1 MPPRPTLRKVAFDEL
16 LTIRGKAYKDYK
28 EVTVDFDVQ
37 GNGMPMVDFSTWN
50 FDGLTPPNDLLVK
63 EGETP
68 GIFDGDMVHQF
79 PEAYGPFVPV
89 FSPQILDLISFR
101 LDSQNFPC
109 MNGRAYWNIGT
120 TFWSNSV
127 PDWSTKINVVQE
139 YILTDGKWSVIKGN
153 VVLLNNFQV
162 ANQMHRGAA

>member
-37 GNGMPMVDFSTWN
+37 GNGMPMVDLYSTWN

-79 PEAYGPFVPV
+79 PEASGHNPAGSFLPV
-89 FSPQILDLISFR
+89 FFPQILDLISFG
-101 LDSQNFPC
+101 LTD
-109 MNGRAYWNIGT
+109 RAYWNIGT

-127 PDWSTKINVVQE
+127 PAWTSKINVVQE
-139 YILTDGKWSVIKGN
+139 YILTDGK
-153 VVLLNNFQV
+153 L
-162 ANQMHRGAA
+162 